1 MASRLECSICFFDFD
16 DFQHLPK
23 LLENCGHTFCYSCL
37 FDWLKSQDTCP
48 MCREAVN
55 MTQEIPTNVEI
66 LAVFEKKKANPECN
80 CDDESSVYY
89 CPTCMLQNY
98 ANWEDRRE
106 SGEHTFCFGC
116 ACNHMDEHEHKIKQL
131 GMGSEI
137 SLEID
142 KDDGKTLDDK
152 KSCISSKKRVL
163 YFLSILV
170 IAVIILFVLCIY
182 FKMI

>member
-1 MASRLECSICFFDFD
+1 
-16 DFQHLPK
+16 
-23 LLENCGHTFCYSCL
+23 
-37 FDWLKSQDTCP
+37 
-48 MCREAVN
+48 
-55 MTQEIPTNVEI
+55 
-66 LAVFEKKKANPECN
+66 
-80 CDDESSVYY
+80 
-89 CPTCMLQNY
+89 
-98 ANWEDRRE
+98 
-106 SGEHTFCFGC
+106 
-116 ACNHMDEHEHKIKQL
+116 MDEHEHKIKQL

-182 FKMI
+182 FKMIWFCVSRRWNTGHKDVRWNDCMLFFMYLFTIFLKNKFIFI